1 MKLTQRAIEALALPA
16 SKTDAIWFDGQLPN
30 FGVRIR
36 EGGSRMYV
44 VQYKLGGKQRRVT
57 LGSTSLLKAEQAR
70 DMARDLLSKVR
81 RGGDPAAERAEAQQ
95 RAGETFAATIR
106 PFLMRQRARLRPGSY
121 DAQERFLL
129 AHFKPFHDLP
139 LTRIDRRTIAGRLS
153 DIATD
158 KGPTAADRARAALS
172 AFFTWAMKEGLVDTN
187 PVIATNTHTSGKGR
201 DRVLSK
207 DELVEVWNAAGD
219 SDYGT
224 VVRMLMLTG
233 CRRAEI
239 GSLRWDEIDIPT
251 RLIRLPGERAK
262 NHRPHD
268 VHLSDPA
275 LRLLQAMPRQRSFV
289 FGDRGGIGF
298 CRWSPGRAAL
308 DEHIAAAR
316 QAAGLEPVRPWVLHD
331 IRRSVATQMAEIGIQ
346 PHIIEAV
353 MNHVSGHKAG
363 VAGVYNRAVYE
374 REKRQALDLW
384 AEHVMALVEGRVA
397 SVEQLRA

>member
-1 MKLTQRAIEALALPA
+1 MKLTQRAVEALTLSGGKA
-16 SKTDAIWFDGQLPN
+16 DAIWFDDQLPN
-30 FGVRIR
+30 FGVRLR

-44 VQYKLGGKQRRVT
+44 VQYKLGGKQRRIT
-57 LGSTSLLKAEQAR
+57 LGSTALLKADAAR
-70 DMARDLLSKVR
+70 DMARDMLSQVR
-81 RGGDPAAERAEAQQ
+81 LGRDPAAERIEARV
-95 RAGETFAATIR
+95 RAGETFAAKMQ
-106 PFLMRQRARLRPGSY
+106 PFLVRQKARLRRGSY

-129 AHFKPFHDLP
+129 AHFKPFHNLP
-139 LTRIDRRTIAGRLS
+139 LSRIDRRTIAGRLS
-153 DIATD
+153 DIAAD

-172 AFFTWAMKEGLVDTN
+172 AFFTWALREGLVDAN
-187 PVIATNTHTSGKGR
+187 PVIATNTHTSGRGR

-207 DELVEVWNAAGD
+207 AELVEVWKAAGD

-239 GSLRWDEIDIPT
+239 GSLRWDEIDFAA

-268 VHLSDPA
+268 VPLSDPA
-275 LRLLQAMPRQRSFV
+275 LRLLQAIPRQRTFV

-298 CRWSPGRAAL
+298 CRWSPGKAAL
-308 DEHIAAAR
+308 DAR
-316 QAAGLEPVRPWVLHD
+316 VQPMRPWVLHD
-331 IRRSVATQMAEIGIQ
+331 IRRSVATHMAEIGIQ

-363 VAGVYNRAVYE
+363 VAGVYNRAGYE

-384 AEHVMALVEGRVA
+384 AEHVMALIEGRAANV
-397 SVEQLRA
+397 VPLRA

>member
-16 SKTDAIWFDGQLPN
+16 SKTDAIWFDDQLPN
-30 FGVRIR
+30 FGVRLR

-44 VQYKLGGKQRRVT
+44 VQYKLGGKQRRIT
-57 LGSTSLLKAEQAR
+57 LGSTALLKADAAR
-70 DMARDLLSKVR
+70 DMARDMLSRVR
-81 RGGDPAAERAEAQQ
+81 LGGDPAAEKIEAQV
-95 RAGETFAATIR
+95 RAGETFAAKMQ
-106 PFLMRQRARLRPGSY
+106 PFLVRQKARLRPGSY
-121 DAQERFLL
+121 DAQERFLR
-129 AHFKPFHDLP
+129 AHFKPFHNLP

-158 KGPTAADRARAALS
+158 KGPTAADRARAAIS
-172 AFFTWAMKEGLVDTN
+172 AFFTWAMKEGLVDSN
-187 PVIATNTHTSGKGR
+187 PVIATNTHASGKGR

-207 DELVEVWNAAGD
+207 AELVEVWNAAGGG
-219 SDYGT
+219 DYGT
-224 VVRMLMLTG
+224 VVKLLMLTG

-239 GSLRWDEIDIPT
+239 GSLRWDEIDFAA

-268 VHLSDPA
+268 VPLSNPA
-275 LRLLQAMPRQRSFV
+275 LRLLQAIPRQRTFV

-298 CRWSPGRAAL
+298 CRWSPGKAAL

-316 QAAGLEPVRPWVLHD
+316 QSAGAEPMRPWVIHD
-331 IRRSVATQMAEIGIQ
+331 IRRSVATHMAEIGIQ

-397 SVEQLRA
+397 SVVQLRA